1 MMFLIGI
8 LVITALSVLLYKLFN
23 GDKPLKGTEDPLDIL
38 QKKYARGDIDD
49 KEFERKKRILQ
60 Q

>member
-8 LVITALSVLLYKLFN
+8 LVITALTVLLYKFFKDDN
-23 GDKPLKGTEDPLDIL
+23 PFPGTEDPLDIL
-38 QKKYARGDIDD
+38 QKKYARGDIDE

-60 Q
+60 R